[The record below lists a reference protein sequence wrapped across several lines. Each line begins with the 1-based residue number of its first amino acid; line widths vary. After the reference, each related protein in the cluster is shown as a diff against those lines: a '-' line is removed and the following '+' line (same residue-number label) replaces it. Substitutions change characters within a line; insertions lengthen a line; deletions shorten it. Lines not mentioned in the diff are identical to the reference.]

1 MTTTHLRNLI
11 GGLLLVAILPAFPLL
26 FPVGL
31 LAYAAT
37 RDGWSFFEVFER
49 FFALPDRIARW
60 LIPPEETP

>member
-1 MTTTHLRNLI
+1 MTTTHLRNLTGALI
-11 GGLLLVAILPAFPLL
+11 GVAMFPLSPIL

-31 LAYAAT
+31 VAYAAT
-37 RDGWSFFEVFER
+37 RDGLSFFEVFER

>member
-26 FPVGL
+26 IPVGL
-31 LAYAAT
+31 VAYAAT

-49 FFALPDRIARW
+49 FFAMPDRIARW
-60 LIPPEETP
+60 LIPPESD